1 MECLGNRK
9 WAGLV
14 SVRNAF
20 TNSHPCQEILI
31 LRIEDEGGVLSNL
44 VIELADKQMGRVL
57 SVRENGIQSYQ
68 VILKESN
75 KELRYSFTHF
85 YFDEGFAFASK
96 NYLATSLR
104 TALLERLIQSVHNRQ
119 QGGDWIIEQ
128 LWRELFQDGREVVSP
143 VEQTL
148 LNFSSTVKL
157 WQF

>member
-1 MECLGNRK
+1 MGVFRTF
-9 WAGLV
+9 

-20 TNSHPCQEILI
+20 TNSHPCLEILI
-31 LRIEDEGGVLSNL
+31 LRIEDEGEVLSNL
-44 VIELADKQMGRVL
+44 VIQLADKQMGRVL

-68 VILKESN
+68 DILKESN

-119 QGGDWIIEQ
+119 RGGDWIIEQ
-128 LWRELFQDGREVVSP
+128 LERTISGWEGSGKSGGADL
-143 VEQTL
+143 
-148 LNFSSTVKL
+148 VKL
-157 WQF
+157 VKHSHS

>member
-9 WAGLV
+9 WASLV

-85 YFDEGFAFASK
+85 YFDGGFAFASK

-104 TALLERLIQSVHNRQ
+104 TALLERLIQSVHN
-119 QGGDWIIEQ
+119 
-128 LWRELFQDGREVVSP
+128 
-143 VEQTL
+143 
-148 LNFSSTVKL
+148 
-157 WQF
+157 